1 LRGAVAQSPAGIG
14 PAMPEP
20 STWLLTAWERG
31 NPATRLDDRHAGGE
45 AWSAGNEVRPLVHG
59 AAYFADLAEVR
70 KLRAGDLLLFTDWCA
85 DADERLEVTAASAD
99 PDKALPSISPE
110 SGAPKPEES
119 PQGKPEDVR

>member
-1 LRGAVAQSPAGIG
+1 
-14 PAMPEP
+14 MPEP

-59 AAYFADLAEVR
+59 AAYFADLVAEVR
-70 KLRAGDLLLFTDWCA
+70 KLRAGDLLLFTDWRG

-99 PDKALPSISPE
+99 PAKALPSISPE
-110 SGAPKPEES
+110 SGAPAFRRPPRS
-119 PQGKPEDVR
+119 G